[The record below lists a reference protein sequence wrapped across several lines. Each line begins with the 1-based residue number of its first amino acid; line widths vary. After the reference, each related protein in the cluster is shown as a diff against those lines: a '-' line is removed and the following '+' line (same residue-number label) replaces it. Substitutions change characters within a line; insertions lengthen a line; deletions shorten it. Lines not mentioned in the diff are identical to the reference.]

1 MTGSFEGIS
10 RDGIHMLIEQ
20 NGGEVRTSVSAKLD
34 YLIVGSDAGSKKTKA
49 EELGV
54 QILDLEGFYGMIGE

>member
-1 MTGSFEGIS
+1 MTGGFENIS
-10 RDGIHMLIEQ
+10 RDEIHMFIEE
-20 NGGEVRTSVSAKLD
+20 NGGEVRTSVSSKLD

-54 QILDLEGFYGMIGE
+54 KILDLD